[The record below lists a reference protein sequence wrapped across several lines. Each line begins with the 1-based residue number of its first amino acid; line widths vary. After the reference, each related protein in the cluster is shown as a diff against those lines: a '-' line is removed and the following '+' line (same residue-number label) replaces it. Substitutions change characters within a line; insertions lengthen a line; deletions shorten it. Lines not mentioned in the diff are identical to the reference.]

1 MSVGL
6 TCTHCS
12 PFPRSFPKVPRKLSR
27 DAVSPTFH
35 PPCCDE
41 RRPTPH
47 HEREWPNAAHCVAAL
62 HPRVVIPQ
70 ATPLLLIHGFACG
83 KDDWGTAPRIVA
95 TRSRREIIT
104 FDNRGIGE
112 SDAPSG
118 PYRMDVLAEDA
129 QRVLDDAKVPSACVL
144 SISLAISEPTRVRAL
159 VLCCTSHGRK
169 GAAAPSERFLAM
181 CQEWASQAHT
191 KERISWTSS

>member
-144 SISLAISEPTRVRAL
+144 SISLAISEPTRVRL
-159 VLCCTSHGRK
+159 ECVPLCSVARRTDGKAQPRHLS
-169 GAAAPSERFLAM
+169 AF
-181 CQEWASQAHT
+181 
-191 KERISWTSS
+191 